1 MIEEFRAGDRLVWK
15 ENIGRDI
22 RGIVIDVI
30 VYPQQNVIIQWY
42 ENGIKTKSIRYHI
55 FQIKDEKRIQIDKEY
70 YRDQKLNE
78 LGIED

>member
-22 RGIVIDVI
+22 RGIVIDV
-30 VYPQQNVIIQWY
+30 VAYPQQNVIIQWY

-55 FQIKDEKRIQIDKEY
+55 CQIKYEKRIQIDKEH

-78 LGIED
+78 LGIAD

>member
-22 RGIVIDVI
+22 RGIVIDV
-30 VYPQQNVIIQWY
+30 VAYPQQNVIIQWY
-42 ENGIKTKSIRYHI
+42 ENGIKTRSAIRYHI
-55 FQIKDEKRIQIDKEY
+55 CQIKDEKRIQIDKEY

-78 LGIED
+78 LGI